1 MTNVNTADNASPAL
15 AYPGPTPEDL
25 LRMPAVLKT
34 LPQWVLWQL
43 LEAPNASGELK
54 LNKVPINPRTL
65 HGASS
70 TDPKTWA
77 TYDACVAALSKAR
90 TTWAQRPPTSYNK
103 KPATYQGAGLGF
115 VFTAA
120 DAFMLVDL
128 DKSLDPATGQIAAW
142 AQSIV
147 ETLQSYTQ
155 RSVSGEGL
163 HMLVAASLP
172 TEDKQH
178 GNMQMWDRARFVAM
192 TGWHLPNTPTTIE
205 ARQSQLTMVHAAHI
219 LMPKAQEAHQKAQ
232 QQTRRQQAQT
242 RTATAG
248 GPPVLTDQEIV
259 DKLRQAKNSA
269 KFAALWS
276 GDKTGYTS
284 QSEADLA
291 LLDLLAFYTKDPAQ
305 LDALFRQSGLC
316 DTKWTDRQG
325 YRDKTITKAL
335 QRVTEHYDPEDYIA
349 EQTAFKQ
356 RSTQDAARR
365 QNGSRP
371 DPVETHGPNPAL
383 PLSDYTNALAFVRD
397 HQADVRY
404 LEAWGKWLHWT
415 GTHWSY
421 EVQGPI
427 MQKAKVTIKRFLQQ
441 AEHLDD
447 DALEKWMKH
456 IKASLN
462 KGKLEAMIALAQD
475 EPRIDIRLTALNT
488 HPWLLPCANGTL
500 DLQRG
505 TLRPAKRSDY
515 LTDCLTT
522 RYDPNATCPKWDAF
536 LWRIMGGAVGNEDA
550 DALRADEL
558 RQQEEIDTRARNLI
572 RFIQRVLGQCLSGDV
587 SEQDLY
593 IFYGTGANGK
603 STLINTILAL
613 LAGYAMK
620 ATAELLLITR
630 SDRHPTERADLFG
643 KRLVATIET
652 QEAGRLNETFVKEAT
667 GGDPIRARRMRED
680 FWEFLPTHKMILATN
695 HKPEIRGTDY
705 AIWRRI
711 KLVPFTVTI
720 PTAEQDKA
728 LPADLLKELPGIL
741 AWMVRGCLDWRENG
755 LRPPPDVLLAT
766 EAYRQEQDVFE
777 AFLETECFRTPTARV
792 SAADLYQAYEGWCR
806 NNDIEPITKR
816 AFGQRLGDGGFT
828 PDKGTGG
835 RREWVGVGLP
845 ATPSEGT
852 RYGN

>member
-1 MTNVNTADNASPAL
+1 MANSNSVDNASPAL

-128 DKSLDPATGQIAAW
+128 DNSLDPATGHIAAW

-155 RSVSGEGL
+155 RSVSGAGL
-163 HMLVAASLP
+163 HVLVAATLP
-172 TEDKQH
+172 TADKQH
-178 GNMQMWDRARFVAM
+178 GNVQMWDQARFVAM
-192 TGWHLPNTPTTIE
+192 TGWHLPGTLPAIE

-232 QQTRRQQAQT
+232 QQARRPQAQT

-316 DTKWTDRQG
+316 DTKWTHRQG

-335 QRVTEHYDPEDYIA
+335 QRVTEHYDPEAYIT

-356 RSTQDAARR
+356 RSTQDARR
-365 QNGSRP
+365 QQQESRP
-371 DPVETHGPNPAL
+371 ESA
-383 PLSDYTNALAFVRD
+383 
-397 HQADVRY
+397 
-404 LEAWGKWLHWT
+404 
-415 GTHWSY
+415 
-421 EVQGPI
+421 
-427 MQKAKVTIKRFLQQ
+427 
-441 AEHLDD
+441 
-447 DALEKWMKH
+447 
-456 IKASLN
+456 
-462 KGKLEAMIALAQD
+462 
-475 EPRIDIRLTALNT
+475 
-488 HPWLLPCANGTL
+488 
-500 DLQRG
+500 
-505 TLRPAKRSDY
+505 
-515 LTDCLTT
+515 TT
-522 RYDPNATCPKWDAF
+522 
-536 LWRIMGGAVGNEDA
+536 
-550 DALRADEL
+550 
-558 RQQEEIDTRARNLI
+558 
-572 RFIQRVLGQCLSGDV
+572 
-587 SEQDLY
+587 
-593 IFYGTGANGK
+593 
-603 STLINTILAL
+603 
-613 LAGYAMK
+613 
-620 ATAELLLITR
+620 
-630 SDRHPTERADLFG
+630 
-643 KRLVATIET
+643 
-652 QEAGRLNETFVKEAT
+652 
-667 GGDPIRARRMRED
+667 
-680 FWEFLPTHKMILATN
+680 
-695 HKPEIRGTDY
+695 
-705 AIWRRI
+705 
-711 KLVPFTVTI
+711 
-720 PTAEQDKA
+720 
-728 LPADLLKELPGIL
+728 
-741 AWMVRGCLDWRENG
+741 RENG
-755 LRPPPDVLLAT
+755 LSSLNSLSSQNGKKSEDPVMTSEEALNSLYSLNSPSSVSLREEAYHGVAGALVRLISPETEANDAALLLQFLTYFGAVAGRHAFYVVGATKHYPNLFAVLVGPTAKGRKGTAYDHVEALMLSVDTSWSQSHVIGGCGSGEGLIHAVRDPVIKREPVKTKGKTTGYEDVLSDAGVVDKRLLVYEPEFASVLKVVSRDGNILSMTLRQAWESGRLQNTVKTSPQKATNAHIAVIGHITTDELQALLTTT
-766 EAYRQEQDVFE
+766 EAANGFGNR
-777 AFLETECFRTPTARV
+777 FLWIGVKRTKSLP
-792 SAADLYQAYEGWCR
+792 
-806 NNDIEPITKR
+806 
-816 AFGQRLGDGGFT
+816 DGGALDRLDMRDVHTKLIHARQAAATITRMSRDADATRAWHAVYDALSTEHPGLAGGLLARSEAQVLRLSMLYALLDASAVIRPAHLYAALAVWEYAEASVQTIF
-828 PDKGTGG
+828 GTTTGNKDADTL
-835 RREWVGVGLP
+835 REAPFAPG
-845 ATPSEGT
+845 
-852 RYGN
+852 